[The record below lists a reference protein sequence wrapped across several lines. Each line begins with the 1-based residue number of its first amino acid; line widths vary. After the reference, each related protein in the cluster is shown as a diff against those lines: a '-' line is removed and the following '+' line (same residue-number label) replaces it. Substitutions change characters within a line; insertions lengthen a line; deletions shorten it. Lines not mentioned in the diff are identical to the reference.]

1 MSYIDL
7 KTLPEE
13 HPLRNTLL
21 VEIGAECRRVS
32 SAGVFNPI
40 DPNRSLASITYN
52 ELNGPFLSFFDWRVQ
67 VAERCRCNLK
77 TDVECRRDCPM
88 EGFPGC

>member
-1 MSYIDL
+1 MTYIDL

-21 VEIGAECRRVS
+21 SEIGAECRRVS
-32 SAGVFNPI
+32 SAGEFNPI

-52 ELNGPFLSFFDWRVQ
+52 ELNGPFLAFFEWRAPESESSCASRKV
-67 VAERCRCNLK
+67 
-77 TDVECRRDCPM
+77 
-88 EGFPGC
+88 